1 MTLRQLIEEARILG
15 GHKTKKEAVTAALA
29 EYVQRRQQMGIIKLF
44 GMIDYDPA
52 YDYKAER
59 RRKRA

>member
-1 MTLRQLIEEARILG
+1 MNLRQLIEEARIVG
-15 GHKTKKEAVTAALA
+15 GHKSKKEAVAAALA
-29 EYVQRRQQMGIIKLF
+29 EYVQRRKQMGIIKLF

-59 RRKRA
+59 QRKRA